1 MTMGD
6 NAHKYLAGFWDIVNA
21 RYSQVVFL
29 FAIDDTTDFFPSISK
44 PTFRELGVPST
55 AWCAR
60 AVPRSLPI
68 LFCF

>member
-1 MTMGD
+1 MTKGE
-6 NAHKYLAGFWDIVNA
+6 NARKYLAGFWDIENA
-21 RYSQVVFL
+21 RYIQVVFL
-29 FAIDDTTDFFPSISK
+29 FAIDVTTDFFPLISE

-68 LFCF
+68 LFWF